1 MKDKLVVRQNG
12 YKKIKL
18 NKLSEDCVDTL
29 IVKDKTYYANTEY
42 DKNINININ
51 NFVIDYKFSL
61 FNRKSHAMNFNDLN
75 VKNIYFE
82 GYENIGGITLS
93 IDCLTKNNINGI
105 NFCWHSP
112 RVKRSKITEIN
123 IILFEIIKKIE
134 LPDEIEEIRIY
145 KTNSPRFDLVISIE
159 NTNSRKKYIIDWD
172 GNINE
177 ELMYHIIEE
186 KDLDNGVLD
195 IRNFNELDKVTLS
208 NINIDTLIINKSIIK
223 DLHDINLYDLVYIKK
238 IKIVDDNKM
247 RLFPDK
253 EIYFND
259 NLDIYYG
266 YIIGDEREVLIYLDK
281 DNNLKVYS
289 KKDILKDKFIEDVFF
304 LKEDEK
310 MIIVYK
316 YKRLG
321 KYKVIIDDKE
331 YNIDKLFNLFIQSN
345 ILEYKYNFSSEFSM
359 KGYDLI
365 NLFENHISSEQFIKM
380 YEDYNLFKL
389 NLKKLHDIGF
399 SYKYFVYLHNEGM
412 DDMVNIMCKHSSAF
426 LKYNKEE
433 VEKITSISKRL
444 VKNIDK

>member
-18 NKLSEDCVDTL
+18 NKLSDDYIDTL
-29 IVKDKTYYANTEY
+29 IVKDKSYYANTEY
-42 DKNINININ
+42 DKNININ

-61 FNRKSHAMNFNDLN
+61 FNRKSHAMIFNDLN
-75 VKNIYFE
+75 AKNIYFK

-93 IDCLTKNNINGI
+93 IDCLTKNNINRI

-112 RVKRSKITEIN
+112 RVRKSKITEIN
-123 IILFEIIKKIE
+123 VIIFGMVKKIK
-134 LPDEIEEIRIY
+134 LPDEIQEIHIY
-145 KTNSPRFDLVISIE
+145 KTDSPRFDLVISIE

-177 ELMYHIIEE
+177 ELMYHSIEE

-195 IRNFNELDKVTLS
+195 LRKFNELYKVSLC
-208 NINIDTLIINKSIIK
+208 NINIDTLIVNKSIIK
-223 DLHDINLYDLVYIKK
+223 DLHEIDLYDYVYIEK
-238 IKIVDDNKM
+238 IKIIDDNKM

-259 NLDIYYG
+259 NLDIYFD
-266 YIIGDEREVLIYLDK
+266 YITGDEGEVLIYLDK

-289 KKDILKDKFIEDVFF
+289 RKEILKDNFIEDVYF
-304 LKEDEK
+304 LKEDEE
-310 MIIVYK
+310 MIILYK
-316 YKRLG
+316 YKRQG
-321 KYKVIIDDKE
+321 KYKVIIDEKE

-359 KGYDLI
+359 EGYDLI

-380 YEDYNLFKL
+380 YDDYNLFKL

-399 SYKYFVYLHNEGM
+399 SYKYFVYLHNNGM
-412 DDMVNIMCKHSSAF
+412 DDLVNLMCRHSSTF
-426 LKYNKEE
+426 LKYKKEE